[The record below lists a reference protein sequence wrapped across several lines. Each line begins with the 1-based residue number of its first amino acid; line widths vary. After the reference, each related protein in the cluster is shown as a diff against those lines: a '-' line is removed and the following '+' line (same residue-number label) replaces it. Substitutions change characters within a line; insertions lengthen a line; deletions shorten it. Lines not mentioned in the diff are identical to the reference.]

1 LFAVLLFE
9 YTCPFPH
16 PTWRVTLDPLE
27 LSGIELRLRKVA
39 IATARTIEISFASL
53 VLAWVGLKIA
63 EMRDCWTCTPG
74 LALAERFV
82 VPKDSAHGLDV
93 FFRQISL
100 AIATDTLIWFA
111 FIGSIALAISRSRR
125 RRAAAQTLKGL
136 E

>member
-1 LFAVLLFE
+1 M
-9 YTCPFPH
+9 C
-16 PTWRVTLDPLE
+16 RVTLDPPE

-39 IATARTIEISFASL
+39 IATARTIEILFASL

-74 LALAERFV
+74 LALAEHFIAEN
-82 VPKDSAHGLDV
+82 PAHGLDV